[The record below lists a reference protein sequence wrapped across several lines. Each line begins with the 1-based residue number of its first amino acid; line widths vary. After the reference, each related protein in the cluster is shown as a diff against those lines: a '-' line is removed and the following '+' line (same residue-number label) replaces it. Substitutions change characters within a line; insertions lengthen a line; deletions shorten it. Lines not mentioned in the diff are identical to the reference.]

1 MKRMNE
7 RQLKEQRIRD
17 LTAELSSTA
26 SRVGDWA
33 VIKCLEYKNA
43 GKTAPYD
50 LDDICEK
57 RQAIRDEINQL
68 QAEIEAL
75 DNEAE

>member
-1 MKRMNE
+1 MTE

-17 LTAELSSTA
+17 LTAELSSPA

-33 VIKCLEYKNA
+33 VIKCLEYQA
-43 GKTAPYD
+43 QGKDIPYD
-50 LDDICEK
+50 LEDIYAK

-68 QAEIEAL
+68 QSEIEAL
-75 DNEAE
+75 DENE